1 MNRRS
6 PSREGFQSRCGVL
19 WDACDRMGRGDGA
32 DGRAGEHGAV
42 AGRTFPAWSSFG
54 SEMT

>member
-1 MNRRS
+1 
-6 PSREGFQSRCGVL
+6 
-19 WDACDRMGRGDGA
+19 MGRGDGA

-42 AGRTFPAWSSFG
+42 AGRTFPAWSNFG